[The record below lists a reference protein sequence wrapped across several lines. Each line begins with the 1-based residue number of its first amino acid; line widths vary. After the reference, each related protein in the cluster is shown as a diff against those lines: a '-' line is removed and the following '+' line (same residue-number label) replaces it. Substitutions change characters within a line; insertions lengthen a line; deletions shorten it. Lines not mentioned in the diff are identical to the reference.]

1 MRMATVK
8 AMLVSFANIH
18 LNSLMHKVGTCTR
31 SQFHH
36 K

>member
-1 MRMATVK
+1 MRMATEK
-8 AMLVSFANIH
+8 AMLVYFANIH
-18 LNSLMHKVGTCTR
+18 LNSFMHKVGDCTR